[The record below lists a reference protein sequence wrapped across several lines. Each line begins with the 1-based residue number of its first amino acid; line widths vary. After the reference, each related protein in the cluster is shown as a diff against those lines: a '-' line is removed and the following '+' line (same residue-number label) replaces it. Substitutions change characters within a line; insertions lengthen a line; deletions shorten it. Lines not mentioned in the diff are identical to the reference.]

1 VTASG
6 RHSSGRHSRTADT
19 DGPDPVGRLLAE
31 LPPAETPDLVGAFP
45 RLEEA
50 RIRAL
55 EAAGRRRPTGRGQ
68 VLIAEGDPEHAFIV
82 VLAGR
87 VAVVEGWGTPDQRVL
102 RVHGPGRFLGELG
115 VLTGQPAFFTSVVVD
130 PGEVLDVP
138 AEEFRALA
146 ASDPLLGD
154 EVLSAYLAR
163 RTLALREGS
172 GFRIIGSRYSAST
185 RRLREFA
192 ARNRLPHRFVDVET
206 DAEAERMLRELGLG
220 PQDTPVVLT
229 RGRLFRNPSTAEL
242 AAAFGLRDLDGRS
255 DVCDLVVVGAGPAG
269 LAAAVYGAS
278 EGLETVLLDT
288 VATGGQAART
298 ARIENYP
305 GFPAGISGGEL
316 AERAVLQAEK
326 FGARRSVP
334 AEVVGLE
341 GRDPDH
347 LVRLADG
354 GRLTARAVI
363 VATGVHVHRLAVER
377 LEEFEDSCVY
387 YAATWV
393 EAQQC
398 VGDPVVVVG
407 GGNSAGQA
415 AVFLA
420 DQAAAVRMVLRE
432 SELDE
437 NMSRYLAD
445 RIRRDDRIDV
455 LLSSEVRELEGE
467 RGRLEAVLVQDR
479 AGTRSRLP
487 ARRLMVFIGGDP
499 GTSWLPDAVA
509 LDSGG
514 YVLTGAAAD
523 RARPAGGPPPL
534 SLETSLPGVFA
545 AGDVRSGSA
554 RRVASAVG
562 DGAAAVRLV
571 HEHLRNR

>member
-1 VTASG
+1 V
-6 RHSSGRHSRTADT
+6 SRTID
-19 DGPDPVGRLLAE
+19 RLLAD

-55 EAAGRRRPTGRGQ
+55 GAAGRRRPTERGQ
-68 VLIAEGDPEHAFIV
+68 VLIAEGHPERAFVV

-87 VAVVEGWGTPDQRVL
+87 VAVVEGWGTPDQRAL

-130 PGEVLDVP
+130 PGEVLEVP
-138 AEEFRALA
+138 AERFRALA
-146 ASDPLLGD
+146 ADDPALGD

-163 RTLALREGS
+163 RTLALREGA
-172 GFRIIGSRYSAST
+172 GFRIVGSRYSAST

-206 DAEAERMLRELGLG
+206 DVDADRMLRELGLG
-220 PQDTPVVLT
+220 PQDTPVVLF

-242 AAAFGLRDLDGRS
+242 AAAFGLSDLDAG
-255 DVCDLVVVGAGPAG
+255 DPGPCDLAIIGAGPAG
-269 LAAAVYGAS
+269 LATAVYGAS
-278 EGLETVLLDT
+278 EGLDTVLLDAA
-288 VATGGQAART
+288 ATGGQAART
-298 ARIENYP
+298 SRIENYP

-316 AERAVLQAEK
+316 AERAALQAEK
-326 FGARRSVP
+326 FGTRRAVP
-334 AEVVGLE
+334 AEVVALE
-341 GRDPDH
+341 RGDPAH
-347 LVRLADG
+347 LLRLADG
-354 GRLTARAVI
+354 GRLAARAVV
-363 VATGVHVHRLAVER
+363 VATGVQVHRLAVER
-377 LEEFEDSCVY
+377 LEEFEDACVY

-420 DQAAAVRMVLRE
+420 DHAAEVRLVVRE
-432 SELDE
+432 STLDE

-445 RIRRDDRIDV
+445 RIRHDHRIQV
-455 LLSSEVRELEGE
+455 LLSTEVRALEGE

-487 ARRLMVFIGGDP
+487 ARRLAVFVGGDP

-509 LDSGG
+509 LDRGG
-514 YVLTGAAAD
+514 YVLTGED
-523 RARPAGGPPPL
+523 AGRTGRRDGPPPAP
-534 SLETSLPGVFA
+534 LETSVPGVFA
-545 AGDVRSGSA
+545 VGDVRSGSA

-562 DGAAAVRLV
+562 EGAMAVRLV
-571 HEHLRNR
+571 HQHLRTR